1 MVVRVIVTMVE
12 AMNEL
17 NFEAWGVHK
26 LGSIQRHQ
34 VCQVLGIPRNGLG
47 ADFGCL
53 QARMG
58 AHM

>member
-1 MVVRVIVTMVE
+1 MVTMVE

-17 NFEAWGVHK
+17 NFEAWGVHE

-34 VCQVLGIPRNGLG
+34 VCQVLGIPLNGLG